1 MGYTS
6 ERTTINKSLESLNQE
21 TQRLQKQTNYEF
33 DRLNQRRRDNIA
45 GNAEWLQNNQLKL
58 DVGMQQYRELQDAY
72 EPESGW
78 NDSTR
83 ELMGTMRD
91 EYYNLLQNKVPK
103 LDKNGK
109 PIEGEFVEDIK
120 RSDEEKANLMKG
132 VKTVSQMQGANKG
145 ITEKINEAS
154 KNAKGK
160 PGAVDPTTN
169 PKTLKSS
176 DPETEHRPKYID
188 GKIVDYEY
196 HPIGHDA
203 DGKPIYDYNKPNEI
217 WDGGNYVRAVE
228 AGEIGISTYGDGGP
242 ARNQL
247 QTERYDIYADQ
258 FSKFKDSKDLNNV
271 QTYKDFTETFQNFE
285 NDLAKMDVSHII
297 NNNTGMAKNWTNIVD
312 RMAENASSDFYGDGE
327 NPFATMLQG
336 VGVTDTDGDGKISGP
351 ELNAIAGAWREG
363 DEAQKKLAE
372 TFYRTYDPSSGILP
386 SYLNDMV
393 KTSQT
398 IGQDQLT
405 KKEREDLAIKQ
416 QNANTAAQ
424 NADTSA
430 KNAQTKEEKLEIK
443 RTDAFKANP
452 NAVDGLDNAA
462 LVAKKPAD
470 PTKEGEPFKLIKGN
484 GDVITVK
491 WNPTGGPNGDGGFSP
506 V

>member
-78 NDSTR
+78 DDATR

-120 RSDEEKANLMKG
+120 RADEEKANLMKG
-132 VKTVSQMQGANKG
+132 VKTVSQMQGAYKAVG
-145 ITEKINEAS
+145 DQINEAS
-154 KNAKGK
+154 KKQDK
-160 PGAVDPTTN
+160 TPGSIDGTTDPSVLARHN
-169 PKTLKSS
+169 PGVKMV
-176 DPETEHRPKYID
+176 PKYEN
-188 GKIVDYEY
+188 GKIVNYQYNPTGKDK
-196 HPIGHDA
+196 
-203 DGKPIYDYNKPNEI
+203 DGNYTYDMSKPSVDPM
-217 WDGGNYVRAVE
+217 DGGNYVRGVE
-228 AGEIGISTYGDGGP
+228 AGEIGISTYGDAAI
-242 ARNQL
+242 ARDQM

-258 FSKFKDSKDLNNV
+258 FSKFKDSRNLNDV
-271 QTYKDFTETFQNFE
+271 QTFKDFTETFQNYK

-297 NNNTGMAKNWTNIVD
+297 NDNAGMANNWTNLVN
-312 RMAENASSDFYGDGE
+312 RMAENASSDFYGEGE
-327 NPFATMLQG
+327 NPFATMLQEA
-336 VGVTDTDGDGKISGP
+336 GVTDTDGDCKISGS
-351 ELNAIAGAWREG
+351 ELNAMAGAWRKG
-363 DEAQKKLAE
+363 DEVQKKLAE
-372 TFYRTYDPSSGILP
+372 TYYRTYDPSSGILP

-398 IGQDQLT
+398 IGGDQLT
-405 KKEREDLAIKQ
+405 TKEERELAIKDK
-416 QNANTAAQ
+416 NANTAA
-424 NADTSA
+424 
-430 KNAQTKEEKLEIK
+430 KNAETTEEKLEIK
-443 RTDAFKANP
+443 IDKAKKAHP
-452 NAVDGLDNAA
+452 NAITDPNELANHRDG
-462 LVAKKPAD
+462 
-470 PTKEGEPFKLIKGN
+470 KEFGWIDKKGN
-484 GDVITVK
+484 YTRRKWVPDASKQGGGSFVIIK
-491 WNPTGGPNGDGGFSP
+491 
-506 V
+506 